1 MNKIYR
7 IYRKLL
13 DSFGYQNWWPVH
25 RETDRFLEISVG
37 AILTQNTNWSNVEK
51 AIKNLMKENAL
62 NWEVLLNIDIQEL
75 KQLIKPAG
83 FYNQKAVYIKNFVK
97 TTYKK
102 PKKAITRGF
111 LLSIKGIGEETAD
124 CILLYGM
131 DKPHFVVDA
140 YTKRVFHRTG
150 ITDSEKISYKKLQ
163 TLIEKSIPEDLTVY
177 KEYHA
182 LIVELAKTHCRKKP
196 VCDGCPIKNLCNTV

>member
-7 IYRKLL
+7 IYRELL

-25 RETDRFLEISVG
+25 RDTDRFLEVSVG

-51 AIKNLMKENAL
+51 AIENLLKENAL
-62 NWEVLLNIDIQEL
+62 NWETLLNIDIQEL
-75 KQLIKPAG
+75 KHLIKPAG

-97 TTYKK
+97 NTYKK
-102 PKKAITRGF
+102 PKRALTREF

-124 CILLYGM
+124 SILLYGL
-131 DKPHFVVDA
+131 DRLHFVVDA
-140 YTKRVFHRTG
+140 YTRRIFHRAG
-150 ITDSEKISYKKLQ
+150 IIDSEKTSYRKLQ
-163 TLIEKSIPEDLTVY
+163 NLIEESIPRDLTVY

-182 LIVELAKTHCRKKP
+182 LIVELAKRHCRKKP
-196 VCDGCPIKNLCNTV
+196 VCDGCPIRNLCNAA